1 MGNEIAKVNGVAF
14 GDIAKV
20 NGVAEGDITHINGM
34 DLVSAVAPEAFT
46 ITNNQYNDARS
57 WGTQMAWCQ
66 ETDTLVVVYGDDGNG
81 DYPTYRLGK
90 LNANTGDVTITWQS
104 EQVLGTAGAAYSNQ
118 AVFMSGESSSGNGRI
133 GIVYLESGASS
144 TNRYSIVFGTITN
157 TGSTPSMSVGTPEV
171 IHATSSGTYNQGDVS
186 STARYWED
194 MGAVV
199 TALEYG
205 DDDGDANFVKAF
217 KMNTSDNSVITS
229 GNNELMFA
237 DTTADFFNIEYDS
250 SIDRLVVFSVQYIG
264 PSATQYIYGNIL
276 DYNASSTNGLEL
288 ELELSL
294 PGTQLFAGTVA
305 SSYDAGPWCAYNA
318 SANIHHVLMNETA
331 DSTKKVRNV
340 KISGSDGS
348 FTMDPHTTYELA
360 IPSGM
365 LHYTSIWYNHH
376 RGLMG
381 VIGSNQS
388 RSDGH
393 PDGSVIQALGYT
405 FSEDTGTEANSTFS
419 ANGSAQTVKVSSH
432 DLFLGR
438 YLGMQQTMHGSDMH
452 TGNFGAIMPF
462 YGGAQS
468 QEGVMIGFDTGG

>member
-1 MGNEIAKVNGVAF
+1 MSNQVKSFNGVAI
-14 GDIAKV
+14 GDIK
-20 NGVAEGDITHINGM
+20 NINGLT
-34 DLVSAVAPEAFT
+34 DANIKNINGQTFTGSVPPDAFT
-46 ITNNQYNDARS
+46 ITNNQFNGNRS

-66 ETDTLVVVYGDDGNG
+66 ETNTLVVVYGDDGNG

-90 LNANTGDVTITWQS
+90 LSASTGDVTITWQS
-104 EQVLGTAGAAYSNQ
+104 EQVLGTAGAGYSNQ
-118 AVFMSGESSSGNGRI
+118 AVFMSGESSGGNGRM
-133 GIVYLESGASS
+133 GLVYLESGASS
-144 TNRYSIVFGTITN
+144 TNRYSIAFGTITN
-157 TGSTPSMSVGTPEV
+157 SGSTPSMSVGTPEV

-217 KMNTSDNSVITS
+217 KMDTSDNSVITS

-237 DTTADFFNIEYDS
+237 DTTTEFYNIEYDS
-250 SIDRLVVFSVQYIG
+250 TIDRLVVFSLQYVG
-264 PSATQYIYGNIL
+264 ASATAYIYGNIL

-288 ELELSL
+288 QLELSL
-294 PGTQLFAGTVA
+294 PGTQLFTGTVA

-318 SANIHHVLMNETA
+318 SANIHHVLMSETA

-388 RSDGH
+388 RSDAH

-452 TGNFGAIMPF
+452 TGNMGAIMPF
-462 YGGAQS
+462 YGGSQG